1 MKSGCR
7 GRPRGLERKA
17 LHSAG
22 CSRVCGGLKLTSPLY
37 STSYT
42 GTAFILLSWHESA
55 ELEGG
60 ESGEREK
67 NTLTSELVVEHMQL
81 LPLKGKTE
89 RRLKADVN

>member
-1 MKSGCR
+1 MDWNVKLCIQ
-7 GRPRGLERKA
+7 PA
-17 LHSAG
+17 AAG
-22 CSRVCGGLKLTSPLY
+22 FVEDLNSIHPY

-42 GTAFILLSWHESA
+42 GTAFIMLSWHESA

-60 ESGEREK
+60 ESGERGK
-67 NTLTSELVVEHMQL
+67 NNTLTSELVVEHMQL